1 MIIARDTRDKLGHH
15 DNVDSGLTALGHK
28 IVRTK
33 LYVGDV
39 ALMYDMTTAID
50 LKQDMQEVYG
60 NIVGQQHRRFVDEC
74 IRAKENGIRL
84 IVLVEQAGIR
94 SVQDVANWKNP
105 RLTRWNRIHE
115 GQKAGKYT
123 GVKISEKPPI
133 PSAQL
138 AKAMQTIAERY
149 GVEWMF
155 CSKADTVKV
164 ICEVLKIE

>member
-1 MIIARDTRDKLGHH
+1 MTIIQDTREKCDFHKNIT
-15 DNVDSGLTALGHK
+15 DGLKSMGIAV
-28 IVRTK
+28 VRSK
-33 LYVGDV
+33 LYVGDY
-39 ALMYDMTTAID
+39 ARIYDMSVCVDVKAD
-50 LKQDMQEVYG
+50 LQEVYG